1 MLGVFLLGMPTVL
14 LAGVMTESAG
24 AATPTTI
31 NLGTAAAASVLAGA
45 GVTNTGPSVLNRDLD
60 TSPTPAITGFPP
72 GTVGGTI
79 HAGDATAAQAQSDL
93 TIAYNAAASA
103 PSTQNVTGVDLG
115 GKTLTQG
122 VYTAST
128 SMALNGPLPLT
139 LNGGASSVFIFQ
151 AGTTLITGSNS
162 SVLLTGGAQACNVFW
177 QVGSSATLGTNTTF
191 VGNILAQA
199 SITANTGATIDGR
212 ALARTGAVTLD
223 NNVFTS
229 SGCVATSPPSPV
241 TPAPVTPAPVTPAPV
256 TPVPVTP
263 VPVTTAPSTPA
274 PVTPGPVTPVPV
286 TTAPATPAPV
296 TPGPLTPVPVTTA
309 PGTPSSGAPTG
320 TGPTAGTPAAG
331 PNAPTPTAA
340 SPTGVG
346 SSGKTSTPR
355 TNASPSSPTPA
366 PAATPP
372 VFLGGSGAT
381 LIASPAVVGPPRTG
395 GAPIPGRRG
404 GWLTGLGVIML
415 GALGATALGLV
426 AREACRPPL
435 VRR

>member
-199 SITANTGATIDGR
+199 SITANTGTTIDGR

-241 TPAPVTPAPVTPAPV
+241 TPAPVTPAPVTPG
-256 TPVPVTP
+256 
-263 VPVTTAPSTPA
+263 
-274 PVTPGPVTPVPV
+274 PVTPGPV
-286 TTAPATPAPV
+286 
-296 TPGPLTPVPVTTA
+296 TPVPVTTA

-404 GWLTGLGVIML
+404 GWLTGVGVIML

-426 AREACRPPL
+426 AREARRPPL

>member
-1 MLGVFLLGMPTVL
+1 MSPIRSKNTSMLGVFLLGMPTVL

-72 GTVGGTI
+72 GTVGGTT

-241 TPAPVTPAPVTPAPV
+241 TPG
-256 TPVPVTP
+256 
-263 VPVTTAPSTPA
+263 

-286 TTAPATPAPV
+286 TTAP
-296 TPGPLTPVPVTTA
+296 GR
-309 PGTPSSGAPTG
+309 PSSGAPTG

-331 PNAPTPTAA
+331 PTAGTPAAA

-346 SSGKTSTPR
+346 SSGRTSTPR

-366 PAATPP
+366 PAAMPP

-395 GAPIPGRRG
+395 GAPIPSRRG
-404 GWLTGLGVIML
+404 GWLTGLGVIVL

-426 AREACRPPL
+426 AREARRPPL

>member
-72 GTVGGTI
+72 GTVGGTT

-256 TPVPVTP
+256 TPVPVT
-263 VPVTTAPSTPA
+263 
-274 PVTPGPVTPVPV
+274 
-286 TTAPATPAPV
+286 
-296 TPGPLTPVPVTTA
+296 TA
-309 PGTPSSGAPTG
+309 PGRPSSGAPTG

-331 PNAPTPTAA
+331 PTAGTPAAA

-346 SSGKTSTPR
+346 SSGRTSTPR

-395 GAPIPGRRG
+395 GAPIPSRRG
-404 GWLTGLGVIML
+404 GWLTGLGVIVL

-426 AREACRPPL
+426 AREARRPPL